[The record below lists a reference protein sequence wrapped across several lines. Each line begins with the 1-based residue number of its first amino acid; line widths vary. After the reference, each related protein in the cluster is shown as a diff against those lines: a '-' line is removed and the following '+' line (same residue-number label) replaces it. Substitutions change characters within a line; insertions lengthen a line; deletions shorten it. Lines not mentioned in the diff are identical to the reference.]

1 VIIVIKVTT
10 QASENKI
17 YSDYVDLLNQRVIS
31 VRTTAVPENGKA
43 NQAIIKILSG
53 YLKIPKSKMKIIKGQ
68 TSKSKIVKIEE

>member
-1 VIIVIKVTT
+1 MIIVIKVTT